1 MDRTAFEQ
9 ELKTGGYEPVERHM
23 DANHF
28 NPEHT
33 HEFDARVL
41 LLDGE
46 MTITRGGKAQTFRTG
61 DTCEIAAG
69 TPHAEQCGPNGAY
82 YLAGR
87 RFKS

>member
-9 ELKTGGYEPVERHM
+9 TLKADGYEPVERRM

-28 NPEHT
+28 NPEHV
-33 HEFDARVL
+33 HEFDARVM

-46 MTITRGGKAQTFRTG
+46 MTITRPTGAQIFRPG
-61 DTCEIAAG
+61 DVCEMAAG
-69 TPHAEQCGPNGAY
+69 TPHSEQCGPAGAY

-87 RFKS
+87 RFK